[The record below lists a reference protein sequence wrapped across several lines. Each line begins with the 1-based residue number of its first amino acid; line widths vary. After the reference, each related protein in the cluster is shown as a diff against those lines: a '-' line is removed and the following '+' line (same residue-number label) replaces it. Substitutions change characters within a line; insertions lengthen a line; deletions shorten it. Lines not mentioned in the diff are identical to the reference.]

1 MDGWKYPESWKVGD
15 KLDAATLNTRIR
27 DQNIVLLKRPLTVA
41 HSSVDQTSPITSW
54 HAVTFNTIDNDD
66 DGMSQEVLPTTNF
79 YAQRPGIYQVWAN
92 VDYRTPGGANTYA
105 LALWLNGN
113 SSFILYRQQKRYGGF
128 GATIDF
134 AHSLSG
140 IVALGVG
147 DYIQLNSWNGSGVDI
162 LTLSA
167 LNNCPRICIMWL
179 GPN

>member
-113 SSFILYRQQKRYGGF
+113 SSFILYRQQKR
-128 GATIDF
+128 
-134 AHSLSG
+134 
-140 IVALGVG
+140 
-147 DYIQLNSWNGSGVDI
+147 
-162 LTLSA
+162 
-167 LNNCPRICIMWL
+167 
-179 GPN
+179 

>member
-15 KLDAATLNTRIR
+15 KLDAATLNSRIR
-27 DQNIVLLKRPLTVA
+27 DQNIVLLRRPLLVA
-41 HSSVDQTSPITSW
+41 HSSVNQSSPISSW
-54 HAVTFNTIDNDD
+54 HAVTFDTIDQDD
-66 DGMSQEVLPTTNF
+66 DGMVQETTPTTNF

-92 VDYRTPGGANTYA
+92 VDYRTPGGANTNA
-105 LALWLNGN
+105 LAIWLNGD

-134 AHSLSG
+134 AHSLEG

-162 LTLSA
+162 LTLQA
-167 LNNCPRICIMWL
+167 INNCPRICIMWL